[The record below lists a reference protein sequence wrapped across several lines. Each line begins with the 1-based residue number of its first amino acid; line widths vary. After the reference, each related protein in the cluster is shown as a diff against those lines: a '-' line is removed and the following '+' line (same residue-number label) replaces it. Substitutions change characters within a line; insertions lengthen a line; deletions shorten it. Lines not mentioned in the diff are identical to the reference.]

1 MRKNPTKEDM
11 ATSKTVCPESL
22 PFHPDRKIT
31 ARFDGGKIT
40 SDAGLLLFYALDKS
54 HRLSEGFSTCLADA
68 REASRIHHPLGEMIR
83 QRLHQMV
90 AGYEDCNDADT
101 LRADPILKTVC
112 DRLPESDPDLASQ
125 PTLSRLEN
133 AVGVR
138 DLMRLGRW
146 LLKRY
151 IRRLRKRRPEKI
163 VLDLDSTDDHTHG
176 QQEFSF
182 YHGYYRSHILHP
194 LLIFDGRSGDL
205 IAAVLRPGN
214 KGAAYRAV
222 PVLRRVVAALRKAL
236 PQVPIEVRADSG
248 FATPQLYDFCE
259 DEGLQYEIGLSR
271 NPRLERAVEPLL
283 ERTRRQF
290 ADSDESQ
297 REFAEY
303 RYQAQT
309 WKHPR
314 RVVAKVEVN
323 EVGINRRFVVTN
335 RSDLSA
341 RSLYDRY
348 TDRGQTEN
356 YIKAFKTHLAMD
368 RLSCHRFW
376 ANQFRLLLHAL
387 AYQMF
392 LILRDYLHGT
402 PWQNLEVETLRRRI
416 LKIGARVRETTRRI
430 WVHLSSAYPEQR
442 IFWLVW
448 SRLHPT

>member
-1 MRKNPTKEDM
+1 MN
-11 ATSKTVCPESL
+11 KTVCQKSL

-40 SDAGLLLFYALDKS
+40 SDAGLLLFYALDKQ
-54 HRLSEGFSTCLADA
+54 HRLSQGFSSCLADA
-68 REASRIHHPLGEMIR
+68 RDGKRVRHQLWDMIR
-83 QRLHQMV
+83 QRLHQIV

-101 LRADPILKTVC
+101 LRGDPILKTVC
-112 DRLPESDPDLASQ
+112 DRLPDSDPDLASQ

-133 AVGVR
+133 SVGIK

-151 IRRLRKRRPEKI
+151 IGRLKKRRPRKV

-176 QQEFSF
+176 QQELAF

-194 LLIFDGRSGDL
+194 LLIFDGESGDL

-214 KGAAYRAV
+214 KGAAFQAV
-222 PVLRRVVAALRKAL
+222 AVLRRVVAAIQKAL
-236 PQVPIEVRADSG
+236 PTVQIEVRADSG
-248 FATPQLYDFCE
+248 FATPKLYDFCE
-259 DEGLQYEIGLSR
+259 QEGLQYEIGLSR
-271 NPRLERAVEPLL
+271 NPRLEREVEPLL
-283 ERTRRQF
+283 ERTRLQF
-290 ADSDESQ
+290 EASGEKQ
-297 REFAEY
+297 RDFGEF
-303 RYQAQT
+303 RYQAKT
-309 WKHPR
+309 WKHSR

-323 EVGINRRFVVTN
+323 EVGINRRFVVSD
-335 RSDLSA
+335 RIDLSP
-341 RSLYDRY
+341 RQLYDHY

-356 YIKAFKTHLAMD
+356 FIKAFKTHLSMD

-376 ANQFRLLLHAL
+376 ANQFRLLLHAM

-392 LILRDYLHGT
+392 LILRDYLYGT

-430 WVHLSSAYPEQR
+430 WVHFSSAFPEQR

-448 SRLHPT
+448 NRLHPP

>member
-1 MRKNPTKEDM
+1 MN
-11 ATSKTVCPESL
+11 KTVCQKSL

-40 SDAGLLLFYALDKS
+40 SDAGLLLFYALDKQ
-54 HRLSEGFSTCLADA
+54 HRLSQGFSSCLADA
-68 REASRIHHPLGEMIR
+68 RDGKRVRHQLWDMIR
-83 QRLHQMV
+83 QRLHQIV

-101 LRADPILKTVC
+101 LRGDPILKTVC
-112 DRLPESDPDLASQ
+112 DRLPDSDPDLASQ

-133 AVGVR
+133 SVGIK

-151 IRRLRKRRPEKI
+151 IGRLKKRRPQKV

-176 QQEFSF
+176 QQELAF

-194 LLIFDGRSGDL
+194 LLIFDGESGDL

-214 KGAAYRAV
+214 KGAAFQAV
-222 PVLRRVVAALRKAL
+222 PVLRRVVAAIQKAL
-236 PQVPIEVRADSG
+236 PKVQIEVRADSG
-248 FATPQLYDFCE
+248 FATPKLYDFCE
-259 DEGLQYEIGLSR
+259 QEGLQYEIGLSR
-271 NPRLERAVEPLL
+271 NPRLEREVEPLL
-283 ERTRRQF
+283 ERTRLQF
-290 ADSDESQ
+290 EASGEKQ
-297 REFAEY
+297 RDFGEF
-303 RYQAQT
+303 RYQAKT
-309 WKHPR
+309 WKHSR

-323 EVGINRRFVVTN
+323 EVGINRRFVV
-335 RSDLSA
+335 SDRIDLA
-341 RSLYDRY
+341 PRQLYDHY

-356 YIKAFKTHLAMD
+356 FIKAFKTHLSMD

-376 ANQFRLLLHAL
+376 ANQFRLLLHAM

-392 LILRDYLHGT
+392 LILRDYLYGT

-430 WVHLSSAYPEQR
+430 WVHFSSAFPEQR

-448 SRLHPT
+448 NRLHPP

>member
-1 MRKNPTKEDM
+1 M
-11 ATSKTVCPESL
+11 AMNKTVCQKSL
-22 PFHPDRKIT
+22 PFHPDRRIT
-31 ARFDGGKIT
+31 AGFDGGKIT
-40 SDAGLLLFYALDKS
+40 SDAGWLLFYGLDKQ
-54 HRLSEGFSTCLADA
+54 HRLSEGFSGCLADP
-68 REASRIHHPLGEMIR
+68 RDGSRIRHRLLEMVR
-83 QRLHQMV
+83 QRLHQIE

-101 LRADPILKTVC
+101 LRGDPILKTVC
-112 DRLPESDPDLASQ
+112 DRLPDSDPDLASQ

-133 AVGVR
+133 AVGIK

-146 LLKRY
+146 FLKRY
-151 IRRLRKRRPEKI
+151 VRRLKKRRPEKI
-163 VLDLDSTDDHTHG
+163 VLDLDSTDDPTHG

-194 LLIFDGRSGDL
+194 LLIFDGASGDL
-205 IAAVLRPGN
+205 ICAVLRPGN
-214 KGAAYRAV
+214 KGAAHQAV
-222 PVLRRVVAALRKAL
+222 AVLRRVVSALRKAL
-236 PQVPIEVRADSG
+236 PKVPIEVRADSG
-248 FATPQLYDFCE
+248 FATPKLYDYCE
-259 DEGLQYEIGLSR
+259 QEGLRYEIGLSR

-283 ERTRRQF
+283 ERCLGQF
-290 ADSDESQ
+290 EESGEKQ
-297 REFAEY
+297 RHFGEFL
-303 RYQAQT
+303 YQAQT
-309 WKHPR
+309 WSHSR

-335 RSDLSA
+335 RNHLLPQQ
-341 RSLYDRY
+341 LYDHY

-392 LILRDYLHGT
+392 LILRDYLWGT

-416 LKIGARVRETTRRI
+416 LKIGARVRQSTRRI
-430 WVHLSSAYPEQR
+430 WVHFSSAFPEQR

-448 SRLHPT
+448 DRLHPT

>member
-1 MRKNPTKEDM
+1 MNPT
-11 ATSKTVCPESL
+11 VCQNSL
-22 PFHPDRKIT
+22 PFHPDRRIS

-40 SDAGLLLFYALDKS
+40 SDAGLLLFYALDKQ
-54 HRLSEGFSTCLADA
+54 HRLSEGFSGCLGDA
-68 REASRIHHPLGEMIR
+68 REESRICHQLLEMVR
-83 QRLHQMV
+83 QRLHQIV

-101 LRADPILKTVC
+101 LRGDPILKTIC
-112 DRLPESDPDLASQ
+112 DRLPDSDPDLASQ

-133 AVGVR
+133 AVGIK

-151 IRRLRKRRPEKI
+151 IRRLRKRRPKTI
-163 VLDLDSTDDHTHG
+163 VLDLDSTDDPTHG

-194 LLIFDGRSGDL
+194 LLIFDGDSGDL
-205 IAAVLRPGN
+205 ISAVLRPGN
-214 KGAAYRAV
+214 KGAAAHVV
-222 PVLRRVVAALRKAL
+222 PVLRRVVAAIRKAL
-236 PQVPIEVRADSG
+236 PTVEIEIRADSG

-259 DEGLQYEIGLSR
+259 QEGLQYVIGLSR
-271 NPRLERAVEPLL
+271 NPRLEGTVEPVL
-283 ERTRRQF
+283 EQTRRQF
-290 ADSDESQ
+290 EENEEKQ
-297 REFAEY
+297 REFGEF
-303 RYQAQT
+303 RYQAKT
-309 WKHPR
+309 WKYSR

-335 RSDLSA
+335 RADLSP
-341 RSLYDRY
+341 RPLYDHY
-348 TDRGQTEN
+348 SDRGQTEN
-356 YIKAFKTHLAMD
+356 YIKAFKIHLKMD

-392 LILRDYLHGT
+392 LILRDYLYAT

-416 LKIGARVRETTRRI
+416 LKIGARVRQTTRRI
-430 WVHLSSAYPEQR
+430 WIHFSSAFPEQG

-448 SRLHPT
+448 GRLHPT